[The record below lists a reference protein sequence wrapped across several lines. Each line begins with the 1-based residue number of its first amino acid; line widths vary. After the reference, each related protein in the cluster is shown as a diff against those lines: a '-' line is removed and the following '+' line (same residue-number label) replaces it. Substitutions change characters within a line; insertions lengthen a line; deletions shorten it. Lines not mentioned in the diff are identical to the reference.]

1 MAHYAIVD
9 SDNIVLDVIVG
20 RNETDT
26 PPTGF
31 SNWEEYYTDFMG
43 NTALR
48 CSYNTAAGTHTD
60 GGTPFRGNFPGP
72 GDKYFV
78 DLDIFAVA
86 TGPYP
91 SWTLD
96 SNGVYQ
102 PPVAMPLDGK
112 PYIWDEDNTQW
123 VRDPDISDDDIVVL
137 PEQ

>member
-9 SDNIVLDVIVG
+9 SDNIVIQVIVG
-20 RNETDT
+20 RDETDT

-31 SNWEEYYTDFMG
+31 SDWEEYYTDFMG

-48 CSYNTAAGTHTD
+48 CSSNTVAGTHTD
-60 GGTPFRGNFPGP
+60 GGTPFRGNYPGE
-72 GDKYFV
+72 GDKYFS
-78 DLDIFAVA
+78 DLDIFAIA

-96 SNGVYQ
+96 NNGVYQ

-123 VRDPDISDDDIVVL
+123 IRDPDISDDDIVVL
-137 PEQ
+137 PEV